1 MSAAIQS
8 EVKEVMDY
16 LESKGVP
23 NTVKIYEKHGAT
35 EGPMFGVKVADLKPL
50 QKKYKKNL
58 ELSLALFETNNS
70 DAMYL
75 AALIGNPKEMDKET
89 ILKWVHRAWWYMLS
103 EYSVAWT
110 ISESNYAFEIID
122 ECIASDDDRV
132 ASTGWAALNSYV
144 AITPDEQLDMKYL
157 KGRLAEVEKSIHS
170 KTNRARYTMNAYVI
184 ALASYVMEL
193 KPAAKAAAE
202 TIGKVEVFMGET
214 ACKVPFAPEYILKVE
229 ARGNNGKKRKQAIC

>member
-1 MSAAIQS
+1 MSSATKS

-58 ELSLALFETNNS
+58 ALSLALFETNNS

-75 AALIGNPKEMDKET
+75 AALIAEPKAMDKAT
-89 ILKWVHRAWWYMLS
+89 ILKWVHQAWWYMLR
-103 EYSVAWT
+103 EYAVAWT
-110 ISESNYAFEIID
+110 ISECNYALEIIN
-122 ECIASDDDRV
+122 ECIASMDDGV

-144 AITPDEQLDMKYL
+144 SITPDEVLDIHYL
-157 KGRLAEVEKSIHS
+157 RKKLAEVENTIHT
-170 KTNRARYTMNAYVI
+170 KTNRVRYTMNGFVI
-184 ALASYVMEL
+184 SLASYVMEL
-193 KPAAKAAAE
+193 NPTAKVAAKN
-202 TIGKVEVFMGET
+202 IGKVEVFMGET

-229 ARGNNGKKRKQAIC
+229 ARGNNGKKRKQAVC